1 MPKFSGVKVPRKP
14 DSRFAGGGRRGEKPV
29 KTVSSHIHSLTN
41 GASGRS
47 SPDAPGTEKLT

>member
-47 SPDAPGTEKLT
+47 SPDAPETEKLT